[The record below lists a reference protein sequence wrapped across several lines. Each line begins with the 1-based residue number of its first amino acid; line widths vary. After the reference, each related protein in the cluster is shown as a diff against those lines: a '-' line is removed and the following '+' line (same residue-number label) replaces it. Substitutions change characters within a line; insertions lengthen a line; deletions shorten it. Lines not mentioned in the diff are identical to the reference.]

1 MSVMNRLKSSLLIA
15 AVAILMAV
23 AAGGRQT
30 EPQFKYA
37 GGTENLPE
45 QCAGLLEMG
54 PDAMVFRCA
63 QYSIAIPYASLTLMQ
78 YRPDVSK
85 RVRKLKLTWKVRPV
99 PGGGSKKNRYFT
111 VVYQENGGQHAMV
124 LEVQPLVMRPYLAE
138 IEMRSGRRVEV
149 KGYESYE

>member
-1 MSVMNRLKSSLLIA
+1 MNHQKSNLLIA
-15 AVAILMAV
+15 AVAAILMAGV
-23 AAGGRQT
+23 AGGRQT

-54 PDAMVFRCA
+54 ADAMVFRCA
-63 QYSIAIPYASLTLMQ
+63 TYSIAIPYASLALMQ
-78 YRPDVSK
+78 YRPDVSR
-85 RVRKLKLTWKVRPV
+85 RVQKLKLKWKVRPE
-99 PGGGSKKNRYFT
+99 PGGGKKNRYFT
-111 VVYQENGGQHAMV
+111 VVYGENGGQHAMV
-124 LEVQPLVMRPYLAE
+124 LEVQPPVMRPYLAE